1 MYRNLFDYEAAARQ
15 LLSREVFDYYAG
27 GSGDEFTLSQNRTAF
42 TRLALRPRVL
52 TDVRTISLQTSLLGM
67 PVAMPV
73 AIAPTAYACLAHPEG
88 ERAVVRAAEAT
99 GTLAVM
105 SINSSQT
112 LEDIRAAGKGP
123 LWQQFYLYPDRG
135 LTRELLE
142 RITTAHYSALVITVD
157 RPRLGKRERDLRNG
171 FCLHPDQAANF
182 AVSAVV
188 PRKDACYAT
197 WKDIEWIHS
206 LTSLPIVLKG
216 ILTAE
221 DALLALEQGIAGI
234 VISNHGGRQLDGA
247 VTSMEAL
254 PEIVRAVDG
263 RCEVYVDGGI
273 RRGTDV
279 LKALALGAR
288 AVLIGRPVLWGLA
301 ARGSQG
307 VQHVLEI
314 LRDELELAMI
324 LCGCADLA
332 SISAELLSFPPVCRP
347 LSVELRE
354 R

>member
-1 MYRNLFDYEAAARQ
+1 MYRNLFDYEEAARQ
-15 LLSREVFDYYAG
+15 ILSREVFDYYAG
-27 GSGDEFTLSQNRTAF
+27 GSGDEFTLSQNRAVF

-52 TDVRTISLQTSLLGM
+52 TDVRTIALQTSLLGSS
-67 PVAMPV
+67 VATPI
-73 AIAPTAYACLAHPEG
+73 AIAPTAYACLAHTEG

-112 LEDIRAAGKGP
+112 LEDIRKAGKGP
-123 LWQQFYLYPDRG
+123 LWQQLYLYPDRG
-135 LTRELLE
+135 FTRELIE
-142 RITTAHYSALVITVD
+142 RITAAHYSALVITTD
-157 RPRLGKRERDLRNG
+157 RPRLGKRERDLWNG
-171 FCLHPDQAANF
+171 FHLHPDQAANF
-182 AVSAVV
+182 AVSTVV

-197 WKDIEWIHS
+197 WKDIEWVRS
-206 LTSLPIVLKG
+206 QTSLPIVLKG

-221 DALLALEQGIAGI
+221 DALLALDHGIAGI
-234 VISNHGGRQLDGA
+234 AVSNHGGRQLDGA

-263 RCEVYVDGGI
+263 RCEVYLDGGV

-288 AVLIGRPVLWGLA
+288 AVLVGRPVLWGLA
-301 ARGSQG
+301 VKGSQG

-314 LRDELELAMI
+314 LHDELELAMT

-332 SISAELLSFPPVCRP
+332 SISAALLSFPSGFSP
-347 LSVELRE
+347 LLTERE
-354 R
+354 